1 MQVLLDNVNH
11 DPDWGKT
18 SESYNPLT
26 LLKLIEKKYWL
37 RQNINIAMKQCMI
50 NSVNCMASINTT

>member
-37 RQNINIAMKQCMI
+37 R
-50 NSVNCMASINTT
+50 